1 MYNWLR
7 ICRSHCFFFLR
18 RVRCSCPYR
27 QATPRPPS
35 AGLNH
40 SRDLRDSSGAF
51 RVQTGRDRAS
61 HEDISS
67 PRGAQAIRDSRDLRD
82 SRDSRDSKDSRG
94 ENTSPRGA
102 HRTPASEAHQQHPL
116 LAHQQHPH
124 RSDPHQQHPHR
135 SEAPH
140 YVVSRPVPHPPPHS
154 PAAALPPPAPSCQ
167 QPPPQAAALPST
179 RSASP
184 PFSPRRG
191 VTI

>member
-1 MYNWLR
+1 MCQHVLLASYLQ
-7 ICRSHCFFFLR
+7 ISLFFYYAL
-18 RVRCSCPYR
+18 VRCSCPYR
-27 QATPRPPS
+27 QVTPRPPS
-35 AGLNH
+35 AGPNH
-40 SRDLRDSSGAF
+40 PRDLRDSGGAF

-61 HEDISS
+61 QEEISS
-67 PRGAQAIRDSRDLRD
+67 PRGAQALRDSRDLRD
-82 SRDSRDSKDSRG
+82 LMDSKDSRG

-102 HRTPASEAHQQHPL
+102 HRTPASEAHQQHP
-116 LAHQQHPH
+116 H

-140 YVVSRPVPHPPPHS
+140 YVSRPVPPLS

-167 QPPPQAAALPST
+167 QPPPQAAPPPST

-191 VTI
+191 ATF